1 MNAKGQYDLKMG
13 YKLAE
18 DLKNN
23 NADDDNR
30 VANGKKFADLCS
42 KSKYHVITKNV

>member
-18 DLKNN
+18 ESKNG
-23 NADDDNR
+23 DENR
-30 VANGKKFADLCS
+30 EKNGKKLADLCS
-42 KSKYHVITKNV
+42 KSKFHVINV